1 MYVHLK
7 QHTIN
12 LLKFSSGR
20 KIFETTNPS
29 FIETKPT
36 PMGSISFLKCQDMS
50 LNKAKIGDFDYVSIL
65 EMHLEQYKYSQT
77 GIGDTIVFHHVNI

>member
-1 MYVHLK
+1 MVIKSMHMHPK

-20 KIFETTNPS
+20 KIFEIMSHS

-36 PMGSISFLKCQDMS
+36 SMGSSSFLKCQDMS
-50 LNKAKIGDFDYVSIL
+50 LNKAKIGDFD
-65 EMHLEQYKYSQT
+65 
-77 GIGDTIVFHHVNI
+77 